1 MQVLFRPRLSE
12 PEHRLGQDA
21 SLFHMGL
28 THVMGSWSLRSSEG
42 MSQAS
47 KHQLKL
53 NYVGI
58 EELTQMS
65 RISPCHYPGV
75 WFISQQVKLALRSIE
90 MAWLGA
96 GC

>member
-28 THVMGSWSLRSSEG
+28 THVMGSWSLSSEG

-47 KHQLKL
+47 QHQWKL
-53 NYVGI
+53 CYVG
-58 EELTQMS
+58 M
-65 RISPCHYPGV
+65 
-75 WFISQQVKLALRSIE
+75 
-90 MAWLGA
+90 
-96 GC
+96 